1 MDACAL
7 ARLTVRSGPELRG
20 TMSAMPPVR
29 LTPAQARALG
39 DDYRA
44 RMRRCVPWSPAIP
57 WAPKLDFIGDTYD
70 VLELFPGVVASDAPV
85 HALEPGQ
92 YVDSPTRR
100 FRYCVR
106 LHRAGT
112 PLLTW
117 WGAEVGTVIFDSD
130 VIIPALYQARDE
142 DDGESPWNDA
152 PWMSLTPAE
161 IMTLRPGTRQARGKV
176 IIAGLG
182 LGHQL
187 IEVSKRL
194 QVKRIVVVEID
205 AELVDW
211 ILPVIRPHVRK
222 PLEVVIGDAFEVIP
236 TLTGDVALIDT
247 FPGYGDGF
255 RVVDGL
261 ARRSPGIKKFW
272 GWGTSEMTGLR
283 QRDEG

>member
-1 MDACAL
+1 MA
-7 ARLTVRSGPELRG
+7 P
-20 TMSAMPPVR
+20 MSPVR
-29 LTPAQARALG
+29 LTPAQARALN
-39 DDYRA
+39 DEYLA
-44 RMRRCVPWSPAIP
+44 RMRQCVPWSPAVT
-57 WAPKLDFIGDTYD
+57 WAPKLNFIGDTYE

-85 HALEPGQ
+85 HLLEPGQ
-92 YVDSPTRR
+92 FVDSPTQR

-106 LHRAGT
+106 LHRAGQ

-130 VIIPALYQARDE
+130 VIIPALYQQHEFPGA
-142 DDGESPWNDA
+142 GPIWNEA

-161 IMTLRPGTRQARGKV
+161 IMTLRPGTRQAKGKV

-205 AELVDW
+205 QELVDW
-211 ILPVIRPHVRK
+211 IWPAIRPHVRK
-222 PLEVVIGDAFEVIP
+222 PVEIVVGDAFEVIP
-236 TLTGDVALIDT
+236 KLQGDIALVDT
-247 FPGYGDGF
+247 FPGYGDGYK
-255 RVVDGL
+255 VVEQL
-261 ARRSPGIKKFW
+261 AKRSPGIKRFW

-283 QRDEG
+283 QRER